1 MSEITATLPK
11 GKVRKKARNKMS
23 LLKKQQMMWGY
34 ILIAP
39 LLLGLITFYIFPF
52 FQNIYYSFAKFG
64 AFGKYDITGFDNYRK
79 LVTDRQ
85 LRQAFINTFK
95 YVMITVPI
103 GVALSTIIATLLNSK
118 IKGKGFYRVMF
129 FMPAVAMSS
138 AISSVWKW
146 MFNKDYGIINQILEV
161 FGVEAQSWLND
172 PRYSLFA
179 VSVVMIWSKVG
190 YNMIILLAGLQ
201 GIPRSLYEAAE
212 IDGAGPI
219 RKFFNIT
226 LPLLTPSLFF
236 VSIITL
242 IGAFQT
248 FDIIFMMVNSG
259 SMAIN
264 SSMSVVY
271 LFYENAFITHQKGYA
286 AAISVV
292 LFVTVMLITALQ
304 LKLQK
309 KWVNY

>member
-1 MSEITATLPK
+1 MNEITASLPK
-11 GKVRKKARNKMS
+11 GRVKKSKKKMS
-23 LLKKQQMMWGY
+23 LLKRQQMIWGY

-39 LLLGLITFYIFPF
+39 LLSGLLLFYIFPF
-52 FQNIYYSFAKFG
+52 FQNIYYSFAEFG
-64 AFGKYDITGFDNYRK
+64 AFGRYEITGLNNYRK
-79 LVTDRQ
+79 LIGDRE
-85 LRQAFINTFK
+85 LRQAFFNTFK
-95 YVMITVPI
+95 YVLITVPI
-103 GVALSTIIATLLNSK
+103 GVSISTVIAALLNSK
-118 IKGKGFYRVMF
+118 IRGKGFYRVMYF
-129 FMPAVAMSS
+129 LPAVAMSS

-146 MFNKDYGIINQILEV
+146 MFNRDYGILNQILAA
-161 FGVEAQSWLND
+161 FGGEPQSWLND
-172 PRYSLFA
+172 PKYSLIA
-179 VSVVMIWSKVG
+179 VSIVMIWSKVG

-201 GIPRSLYEAAE
+201 GIPKSLYEAAE

-219 RKFFNIT
+219 RKFFSVT

-248 FDIIFMMVNSG
+248 FDIIFMMVNRG

-271 LFYENAFITHQKGYA
+271 LFYENAFVTNQKGYA

-292 LFVTVMLITALQ
+292 LFIVIMLITAVQ

>member
-1 MSEITATLPK
+1 MSSIAAALSKTKE
-11 GKVRKKARNKMS
+11 KKQKKKMS
-23 LLKKQQMMWGY
+23 LLQRQQMIWGY
-34 ILIAP
+34 LLIAP
-39 LLLGLITFYIFPF
+39 LVIGLMVFYIFPF

-64 AFGKYDITGFDNYRK
+64 AFGKYEITGLDNYKK
-79 LVTDRQ
+79 LLTDRE
-85 LRQAFINTFK
+85 LRQAFFNTFK
-95 YVMITVPI
+95 YVAITVPI
-103 GVALSTIIATLLNSK
+103 GVSVSTIIAALLNSK
-118 IKGKGFYRVMF
+118 IKGKGFYRVMYF
-129 FMPAVAMSS
+129 LPAVAMSS
-138 AISSVWKW
+138 AISTVWQW
-146 MFNKDYGIINQILEV
+146 MFNKDYGILNQILV
-161 FGVEAQSWLND
+161 AMGGEAQSWLND
-172 PRYSLFA
+172 PKYSLIA
-179 VSVVMIWSKVG
+179 VSIVMIWSKVG

-201 GIPRSLYEAAE
+201 GIPKSLYEAAD

-219 RKFFNIT
+219 RKFFCIT

-248 FDIIFMMVNSG
+248 FDVIFMMVNRG

-271 LFYENAFITHQKGYA
+271 LFYENAFVTNEKGYA

-292 LFVTVMLITALQ
+292 LFLVIMMITAMQ